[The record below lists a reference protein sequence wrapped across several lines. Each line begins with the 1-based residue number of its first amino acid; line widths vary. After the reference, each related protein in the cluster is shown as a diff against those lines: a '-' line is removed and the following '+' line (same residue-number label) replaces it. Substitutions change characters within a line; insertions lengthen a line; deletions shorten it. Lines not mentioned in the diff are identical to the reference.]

1 MGIRTTLW
9 RILYGLLLE
18 NKPPKLKK
26 SPFDEKFTL
35 ELLPDLMDVDH
46 VEFPKVVLFFIILFS
61 MVCFCLEKFDGIPKL
76 QSTAKRKKHSRTA
89 VSPPLPFTVHIYV
102 LCCSK
107 TVCKL

>member
-46 VEFPKVVLFFIILFS
+46 VEFPIGHFFS
-61 MVCFCLEKFDGIPKL
+61 SFCSSWYGY
-76 QSTAKRKKHSRTA
+76 A
-89 VSPPLPFTVHIYV
+89 
-102 LCCSK
+102 
-107 TVCKL
+107 